1 VIWGTLAE
9 SRLTPSRT
17 PANRLGPWNAV
28 DMTENWHLLSERPG
42 SAGYITVT
50 TRRYSLPDGTE
61 ADWDIIG
68 PAKSVAVLALTPTD
82 EVVLARQFRPGPARV
97 LDEMPGG
104 LVDQGEEVLTAG
116 ARELLEET
124 GFAGQIELAGRS

>member
-1 VIWGTLAE
+1 
-9 SRLTPSRT
+9 
-17 PANRLGPWNAV
+17 
-28 DMTENWHLLSERPG
+28 MTENWHLLSERPG